1 MRLRATVGATTTA
14 ALLLSPFLVG
24 CGGGGTTT
32 QVANED
38 NAIRVVAYDRQDY
51 NADIFEVVPGMV
63 TFELSQVGVQEHTL
77 VVEDREDEMRLV
89 VVDGG
94 TDSGSIDLEPGRYLL
109 YCDIAGHRASGMEAR
124 LMVD

>member
-1 MRLRATVGATTTA
+1 VITTA
-14 ALLLSPFLVG
+14 ALLLSPCLLG

-38 NAIRVVAYDRQDY
+38 NAIRVAASDRQDY
-51 NADIFEVVPGMV
+51 NADIFEVAPGMV
-63 TFELSQVGVQEHTL
+63 TFELSQVGIQEHTL
-77 VVEDREDEMRLV
+77 VVEGWEDEMRLV

-124 LMVD
+124 LTVG